1 MIAVKVNNKELPFL
15 TTGKTIKICK
25 EELHADLLRMYDLY
39 HSVLAKGDVPQ
50 LDTIAKLMYCGIKT
64 ANPTIYKSYD
74 EFMESLTKARCLV
87 QAENIVAIHNEY
99 TDFFS
104 LDDGVEEEEENG
116 ETPKKKA
123 NQ

>member
-1 MIAVKVNNKELPFL
+1 MITVKVNEKELPFL

-25 EELHADLLRMYDLY
+25 EELHSDLLRMYDLY
-39 HSVLAKGDVPQ
+39 HSVLVKGDVPQ
-50 LDTIAKLMYCGIKT
+50 LDTIAKLLYCGIKT

-74 EFMESLTKARCLV
+74 EFMESLTKARCLLMPD
-87 QAENIVAIHNEY
+87 NIVALHNEY

-104 LDDGVEEEEENG
+104 LDDGVDEEEKG